1 MIWDI
6 SCQSAIRH
14 TLGTTPGGYH
24 LQEKLCRFRYNRL
37 SHRAPNCPVISS
49 STELILPLLAQ
60 ANPILGAVWI
70 DLGILVLMLA
80 LSAFFSGSETAITAL
95 DNLKLRALIKE
106 QGDRSGIFT
115 LVLEKRARFI
125 TTLLIGNNLVNNFSA
140 ILTSNLFAVWF
151 GANEAVVLI
160 ATVVVTIIVLI
171 FGEITPKSLAI
182 NNILPIFRAVVR
194 PIYLLSRVLSWFGI
208 TYLLEAIAQA
218 AIRIF
223 QGNVVQPG
231 ESVKDLQLM
240 IEVLSGKGQLDLD
253 KRQLLSKALSLD
265 RLTAYDV
272 VKPRVEMHT
281 ISQEATLQDLVNL
294 CLETGYSRIPV
305 QEESKDEIV
314 GIVHLKRALQSL
326 NTLRQQGCDGNA
338 PVTVAMD
345 PPVFVPEVKRVAD
358 LLKEML
364 QQRIHLAIV
373 VDEYGGTV
381 GLITLEDILEELVG
395 DIYDES
401 DLPTRTTYPGRNRYL
416 RRG

>member
-1 MIWDI
+1 
-6 SCQSAIRH
+6 
-14 TLGTTPGGYH
+14 
-24 LQEKLCRFRYNRL
+24 
-37 SHRAPNCPVISS
+37 VISS
-49 STELILPLLAQ
+49 STEFIPPLIAQ

-70 DLGILVLMLA
+70 DLSVLVLMLV
-80 LSAFFSGSETAITAL
+80 LSACFSGSETAITAL
-95 DNLKLRALIKE
+95 DNLKLRALIKD
-106 QGDRSGIFT
+106 QGDRGGLFS

-151 GANEAVVLI
+151 GTNEAVVLI
-160 ATVVVTIIVLI
+160 ATVVITVMVLI

-182 NNILPIFRAVVR
+182 NNVLPIFRVVVR

-208 TYLLEAIAQA
+208 TYMLEAIAQA
-218 AIRIF
+218 AIRTF
-223 QGNVVQPG
+223 QGNVVQQG

-240 IEVLSGKGQLDLD
+240 IEILGGKGQLDLD
-253 KRQLLSKALSLD
+253 KRQLLNKALSLD

-272 VKPRVEMHT
+272 VKPRVEMRT

-294 CLETGYSRIPV
+294 CLETGYSRVPV

-314 GIVHLKRALQSL
+314 GIVHLKRALQAL
-326 NTLRQQGCDGNA
+326 NTLRQEGRDSDA

-401 DLPTRTTYPGRNRYL
+401 DLPTRITYPGRNRSL
-416 RRG
+416 RRS